1 MSDTIH
7 IHPSIAHLMYLKIWN
22 RQIKLTIASF
32 LAVCDVQKALGQDG
46 LPITPSEHY
55 SSTAIS

>member
-7 IHPSIAHLMYLKIWN
+7 IHPSIAHLKIWN